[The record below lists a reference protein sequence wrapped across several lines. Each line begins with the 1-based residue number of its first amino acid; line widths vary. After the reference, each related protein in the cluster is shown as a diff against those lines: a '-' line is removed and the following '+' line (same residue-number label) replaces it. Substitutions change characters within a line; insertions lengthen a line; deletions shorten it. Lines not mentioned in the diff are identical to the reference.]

1 MNRRAFV
8 SGLAASAGLA
18 NSLIA
23 QPPAARRPEGRD
35 RLIMDAMGELRPEY
49 EPALIRQ
56 MLSSG
61 LDSITITLCDPKPE
75 GAQALELAVDSL
87 FKHDRFLAKNPEFFL
102 KATSVRDVETARR
115 LGKMAVFYLY
125 QNTVQ
130 FGQDLDR
137 IDMFH
142 GLGLRNCQLTY
153 NTRNHVGVG

>member
-1 MNRRAFV
+1 
-8 SGLAASAGLA
+8 
-18 NSLIA
+18 
-23 QPPAARRPEGRD
+23 
-35 RLIMDAMGELRPEY
+35 MDAMGELRPEY

-75 GAQALELAVDSL
+75 GVQALELAVDSL
-87 FKHDRFLAKNPEFFL
+87 LEHDRYLARNPTFFV

-137 IDMFH
+137 STCSTAWDYGAASSPTTPGTTWAWAAGKRAGFR
-142 GLGLRNCQLTY
+142 LSAR
-153 NTRNHVGVG
+153 R